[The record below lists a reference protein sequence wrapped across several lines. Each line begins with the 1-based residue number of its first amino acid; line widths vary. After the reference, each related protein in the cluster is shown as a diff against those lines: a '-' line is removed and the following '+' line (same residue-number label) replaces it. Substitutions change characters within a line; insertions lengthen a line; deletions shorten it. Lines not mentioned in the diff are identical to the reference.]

1 MNQEKQE
8 ILTADMEHTSAT
20 ETESQPEEGGK
31 KKKKKKKSGFGK
43 GFAAGAVVMAAIC
56 AALFVLTSG
65 VRGLSAGSGVLDN
78 ATKTKIQSLAQF
90 IQSNY
95 YEDVDTETLQE
106 GLYAGLFD
114 NLDVYSQYYTAD
126 EAKQLFETNVS
137 GTYCGIGASLQQD
150 AETKIVTVMHVYD
163 GSPAQESGLKEG
175 DVIVSADDY
184 DASSMDLSE
193 FITHVRGEED
203 TQVHLVIARSGES
216 ENLEFDITR
225 KNLVLPTVTSKMLK
239 NNTGYIQVTEFTEH
253 TTEQFEEALQTLQD
267 QGMTALIV
275 DLRSNP
281 GGMLTS
287 VCSMLDDILPK
298 GLLVYT
304 EDRSG
309 NREDYNST
317 DDKSLDLPLA
327 VLVNGNSASA
337 SEIFAGAIQDRKAG
351 TIVGTTTYGKGVVQ
365 SILSLK
371 DGSAFKLTTSRYFT
385 PNGTCIQGI
394 GITPD
399 VELEYEFT
407 GPEDATYSVDYD
419 NQIQKA
425 LEILQQQQ

>member
-1 MNQEKQE
+1 MNHEEQE
-8 ILTADMEHTSAT
+8 ILAADMEHTSAT
-20 ETESQPEEGGK
+20 EAENQPEKAGNRK
-31 KKKKKKKSGFGK
+31 KRKRSGFGK
-43 GFAAGAVVMAAIC
+43 GFVTGAIVMAVIC
-56 AALFVLTSG
+56 GGLFVMTSG
-65 VRGLSAGSGVLDN
+65 VRGLSASSDLLDKN
-78 ATKTKIQSLAQF
+78 TRTKIQSLAQY

-95 YEDVDTETLQE
+95 YEDVDTDTLQE

-126 EAKQLFETNVS
+126 EAKQLFESNIS

-150 AETKIVTVMHVYD
+150 AETKTVTVMHVYD
-163 GSPAQESGLKEG
+163 GSPAQEGGLKEG

-184 DASSMDLSE
+184 EAASMDLTE
-193 FITHVRGEED
+193 FVNHIRGEED

-216 ENLEFDITR
+216 ENLELDIAR
-225 KNLVLPTVTSKMLK
+225 KNLVLPTVTNQMLE

-253 TTEQFEEALQTLQD
+253 TAEQFEEALQTLQN
-267 QGMTALIV
+267 QGMTSLLV

-287 VCSMLDDILPK
+287 VCDMLDDILPK

-309 NREDYNST
+309 KREDYNST
-317 DDKSLDLPLA
+317 DKKSLDLPLA
-327 VLVNGNSASA
+327 VLVNGYSASA

-399 VELEYEFT
+399 VELDYEFT
-407 GPEDATYSVDYD
+407 GPEDAAYSVEYD

-425 LEILQQQQ
+425 LEILKQQQ

>member
-1 MNQEKQE
+1 MNQEE
-8 ILTADMEHTSAT
+8 RDFVVE
-20 ETESQPEEGGK
+20 EPEESFETKSGK
-31 KKKKKKKSGFGK
+31 KKRKKKQNGFGK
-43 GFAAGAVVMAAIC
+43 GFFAGVIVMALLSVVI
-56 AALFVLTSG
+56 FGVYEYVSG
-65 VRGLSAGSGVLDN
+65 VSVSRTGLLDR
-78 ATKTKIQSLAQF
+78 TTSKKLQTLAAY

-95 YEDVDTETLQE
+95 YEDVDTGTLQE

-114 NLDVYSQYYTAD
+114 NLDVYSQYYTAE
-126 EAKQLFETNVS
+126 EAQHLYDTNVS

-150 AETKIVTVMHVYD
+150 ADTKVVTVMHVYD
-163 GSPAQESGLKEG
+163 GSPAQESGLQEG
-175 DVIVSADDY
+175 DVIVSADSY
-184 DASSMDLSE
+184 EAASTDLSE
-193 FITHVRGEED
+193 FITHVRGEEG

-216 ENLEFDITR
+216 DYLEFDITR
-225 KNLVLPTVTSKMLK
+225 KNLVLPTVTQKMLE
-239 NNTGYIQVTEFTEH
+239 NQTGYIQVTEFTEH
-253 TTEQFEEALQTLQD
+253 TVEQFEDALSELQ
-267 QGMTALIV
+267 QEGMTALIV

-287 VCSMLDDILPK
+287 VCSMLDDILPE

-304 EDRSG
+304 EDKNG
-309 NREDYNST
+309 NRQDYNST

-351 TIVGTTTYGKGVVQ
+351 TIIGTTTYGKGVVQ

-394 GITPD
+394 GIQPD
-399 VELEYEFT
+399 VEIEYEFT
-407 GPEDATYSVDYD
+407 GPEDAKYSEEYD

-425 LEILQQQQ
+425 LDVLQQ

>member
-8 ILTADMEHTSAT
+8 ILTADMEHTSVT
-20 ETESQPEEGGK
+20 EAENQPEEGGK
-31 KKKKKKKSGFGK
+31 KRKKKKKSGFGK
-43 GFAAGAVVMAAIC
+43 GFASGAVVMAVVCISV
-56 AALFVLTSG
+56 FVLTSG

-78 ATKTKIQSLAQF
+78 STKTKIQSLAQF

-106 GLYAGLFD
+106 GLYAGLFE

-126 EAKQLFETNVS
+126 EAKELFETNVS

-150 AETKIVTVMHVYD
+150 AETKTVTVMHVYD

-225 KNLVLPTVTSKMLK
+225 KNLVLPTVTSQMLK

-287 VCSMLDDILPK
+287 VCDMLDDILPK

>member
-1 MNQEKQE
+1 MNHEEQE
-8 ILTADMEHTSAT
+8 ILAADMEHTSAT
-20 ETESQPEEGGK
+20 EAENQPEKGGNRK
-31 KKKKKKKSGFGK
+31 KRKRSGFGK
-43 GFAAGAVVMAAIC
+43 GFVAGAIVMAVIC
-56 AALFVLTSG
+56 GGLFVMTSG
-65 VRGLSAGSGVLDN
+65 VRGLSASSDLLDKN
-78 ATKTKIQSLAQF
+78 TRTKIQSLAQY

-95 YEDVDTETLQE
+95 YEDVDTDTLQE

-126 EAKQLFETNVS
+126 EAKQLFESNIS

-150 AETKIVTVMHVYD
+150 ADTKVVTVMHVYD
-163 GSPAQESGLKEG
+163 GSPAQESGLQEG
-175 DVIVSADDY
+175 DVIVSADSY
-184 DASSMDLSE
+184 EAASTDLSE
-193 FITHVRGEED
+193 FITHVRGEEG

-216 ENLEFDITR
+216 DYLEFDITR
-225 KNLVLPTVTSKMLK
+225 KNLVLPTVTRKMLE
-239 NNTGYIQVTEFTEH
+239 NQTGYIQVTEFTEH
-253 TTEQFEEALQTLQD
+253 TVEQFEDALSELRQE
-267 QGMTALIV
+267 GMTALIV

-287 VCSMLDDILPK
+287 VCSMLDDILPE

-304 EDRSG
+304 EDKDG
-309 NREDYNST
+309 NRQDYNST
-317 DDKSLDLPLA
+317 DDKTLDLPLA

-351 TIVGTTTYGKGVVQ
+351 TIIGTTTYGKGVVQ

-385 PNGTCIQGI
+385 PSGTCIQGI
-394 GITPD
+394 GIEPD
-399 VELEYEFT
+399 VEIEYEFT
-407 GPEDATYSVDYD
+407 GPEDATYSEEYD

-425 LEILQQQQ
+425 LDVLQQ